1 MAKFTLIYFEIEAR
15 AGAIRNICA
24 IGKVPYEN
32 QTISFQ
38 DWGKLKSTFEY
49 GQLPVIRVGKMEI
62 NQSLDILR
70 YVSKLAG
77 LYPDDP
83 FNALQV
89 DSLISNI
96 DEVYSNTIYT
106 TYGKPKE
113 EALKMRQGFI
123 DVKTGKLGKL
133 LSKLDLQ
140 IGVGSSGF
148 LFDFGLSGA
157 DLRLFEAICF
167 LSSGASDGFVDGIPK
182 SYIVDN
188 FENLEKFRFK
198 VASIDEISN
207 RFKDKNHMYHG
218 SSYTVEWNC
227 RDDEKSG

>member
-15 AGAIRNICA
+15 AGPIRNMCA

-32 QTISFQ
+32 KTISFQ
-38 DWGKLKSTFEY
+38 DWGKLKPTFEY
-49 GQLPVIRVGKMEI
+49 GALPVLRVGKMEI
-62 NQSLDILR
+62 NQSLDIFR

-83 FNALQV
+83 FTALQV
-89 DSLISNI
+89 DSLVSNI
-96 DEVYSNTIYT
+96 EEVCSNTIWKIF
-106 TYGKPKE
+106 GKSGE
-113 EALKMRQGFI
+113 EAIKMRQGFL
-123 DVKTGKLGKL
+123 DVKTGKLGML

-148 LFDFGLSGA
+148 LFDFGISGA
-157 DLRLFEAICF
+157 DLRLFEVVGS
-167 LSSGASDGFVDGIPK
+167 LSSPALQGLDGVSK

-198 VASIDEISN
+198 VASIDEISA
-207 RFKDKNHMYHG
+207 RFKDKNNMYHG
-218 SSYTVEWNC
+218 SGYTVDWKC
-227 RDDEKSG
+227 QDDEKSG